1 MTAFAA
7 ASRTGTALRDA
18 AAEARSGWSL
28 DASAAIV
35 AFAAAVV
42 APLVLGGLVAT
53 DTLAG
58 GAYEALAATGLAIC
72 VGIAGVPS
80 LAQGAFV
87 ATGAVTSAHLLRHT
101 GLPGEL
107 CALLGATAAAALGT
121 AAGFAVRSLDSV
133 RVAVSTWLL
142 TWLVALALG
151 ALPWLGGGAQGLV
164 VPSRRLFGFEP
175 TPLVHYELAIMLTA
189 ICALA
194 FVALRPAPFG
204 IDLGAA
210 REHRG
215 AATALG
221 VPIERLRVGAFAA
234 SAFVGGLAGGFAIQ
248 LTLVADSSAY
258 SPLLSFELLVAVLVG
273 GSLAALGPSLG
284 VVVLGVIALAAKGLG
299 ALAGI
304 SATRFEPMLEAL
316 LVLAVLATGG
326 SALLPAARAA
336 FERYV
341 TPPRRRHTAD
351 AAPWRPS
358 RSATLRA
365 SNLTKRFGAVTAADE
380 VALELAP
387 GTLTALVGPNGSGK
401 TTILRLLSGT
411 VAADSGTVSI
421 DGRDLSASPPSDR
434 VAAGV
439 VRTLQTRAIFPE
451 LTARETVLV
460 GVDRTR
466 RYGDAVRGLTRT
478 PQFRAESRDAEA
490 RALGALSLVGLDA
503 KAEARVGTLSAA
515 ERARVMIAA
524 ALGTEPSVLL
534 LDEPSAGTA
543 GDDLAQFAELLA
555 AVKNAGVAILLVEH
569 NLGLVTSVADDVLE
583 LENGRISK
591 RHI

>member
-1 MTAFAA
+1 VSAAAA
-7 ASRTGTALRDA
+7 ASRTGTALRDV
-18 AAEARSGWSL
+18 AAEARSGWSF
-28 DASAAIV
+28 DASAAVV
-35 AFAAAVV
+35 AFVAAVI
-42 APLVLGGLVAT
+42 APLVLGSLVAT

-72 VGIAGVPS
+72 IGIAGLPS

-87 ATGAVTSAHLLRHT
+87 ATGAVTAAHLLRHT

-107 CALLGATAAAALGT
+107 CALLGAIAAAALGT

-175 TPLVHYELAIMLTA
+175 TPLVHYELAVVLTGL
-189 ICALA
+189 CALA
-194 FVALRPAPFG
+194 FVALRTAPFG
-204 IDLGAA
+204 LDLGAA
-210 REHRG
+210 REHRS
-215 AATALG
+215 AAAALG

-248 LTLVADSSAY
+248 LTLVADPSAY

-284 VVVLGVIALAAKGLG
+284 VVVLGLIALAAKGLG

-336 FERYV
+336 LERYV
-341 TPPRRRHTAD
+341 TLPRRRRATSATA
-351 AAPWRPS
+351 WRPS
-358 RSATLRA
+358 RSATLHARA
-365 SNLTKRFGAVTAADE
+365 MTKRFGAVTAADDVE
-380 VALELAP
+380 LELAP
-387 GTLTALVGPNGSGK
+387 GTLTALIGPNGSGK

-411 VAADSGTVSI
+411 VGADSGAVTV
-421 DGRDLSASPPSDR
+421 DGRDLTASPPSDR

-439 VRTLQTRAIFPE
+439 VRTLQMRAIFPE
-451 LTARETVLV
+451 LTALETVLV

-466 RYGDAVRGLTRT
+466 RDGGAFRGLTRT
-478 PQFRAESRDAEA
+478 PQFRAESREAEA
-490 RALGALSLVGLDA
+490 RALGTLALVGLEA
-503 KAEARVGTLSAA
+503 QAEAPVATLSGA
-515 ERARVMIAA
+515 ERTRVMIAA
-524 ALGTEPSVLL
+524 ALATEPAVLL

-543 GDDLAQFAELLA
+543 GDDLAQLAELLA
-555 AVKNAGVAILLVEH
+555 AVKKAGVAVLLVEH
-569 NLGLVTSVADDVLE
+569 NLGLVTSVADEMLE
-583 LENGRISK
+583 LENGRISP